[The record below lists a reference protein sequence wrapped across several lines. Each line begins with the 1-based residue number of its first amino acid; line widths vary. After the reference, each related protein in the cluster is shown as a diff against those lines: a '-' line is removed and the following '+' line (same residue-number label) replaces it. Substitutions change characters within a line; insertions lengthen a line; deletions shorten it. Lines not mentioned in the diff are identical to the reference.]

1 MSRLHCLR
9 VIQTVEYLD
18 IPPCRPNGV
27 EVEIGR
33 RDPYPTPSV
42 TVFDDVSR
50 TDETHSRTKDAPLN
64 RSIVEFTKVIEPL
77 AADFHVV
84 CPTLPGYGFSG
95 KPAATG

>member
-64 RSIVEFTKVIEPL
+64 RSIVEFTKCAVQRHE
-77 AADFHVV
+77 
-84 CPTLPGYGFSG
+84 LPGLRSG
-95 KPAATG
+95 QRNVDGVPIEFV